1 MFIEV
6 KNQENHGG
14 CAYIMRSVHDG
25 ALVKDIII
33 ENLGSVESLQKNHPN
48 IVESLKSLC
57 NEGSIE
63 LFKSRILN
71 QDIKL
76 RLALNKMAA
85 NSQFTLSDREHSD
98 ELDTAKQQYD
108 LLDKAR
114 TTLNYDEQLLVI
126 NSYAKELQLYQTA
139 IENIQLH
146 KSHSLSKDSNVSYA
160 LPPYECFIE
169 SGLIDAVVVA
179 AGVGSRMGANI
190 PKQYLTLGDKT
201 VLEQTV
207 MKLLCCPY
215 ISRVIVV
222 ISEQDPYFK
231 YTCLGDLQG
240 VTTVFGGKERVD
252 SVLNGLQAV
261 NTKYCLV
268 HDAARPLFL
277 MHDLEKLI
285 LQVAQGLSLGFC
297 GGILACKVADTLK
310 QSFTSDK
317 KSSVHAIEKT
327 VDRSYMYR
335 AQTPQ
340 LFKTQQ
346 LIEAINHGLK
356 NHQTIT
362 DEASALELLSEQV
375 LLVEGS
381 ALNFKLT
388 DKSDMLMA
396 NAIWNFNN

>member
-1 MFIEV
+1 
-6 KNQENHGG
+6 
-14 CAYIMRSVHDG
+14 MRSVHDG

-33 ENLGSVESLQKNHPN
+33 EHLGSVDSLQKNHPN
-48 IVESLKSLC
+48 IIENLQTLC
-57 NEGSIE
+57 KEGSIE
-63 LFKSRILN
+63 PFKSSILN
-71 QDIKL
+71 HDIKL
-76 RLALNKMAA
+76 RLALNQMAT
-85 NSQFTLSDREHSD
+85 NSQFTLSDKAHSV
-98 ELDTAKQQYD
+98 ETETAKEQYA
-108 LLDKAR
+108 LLDKSR

-126 NSYAKELQLYQTA
+126 NSYAKELQPYQTA

-146 KSHSLSKDSNVSYA
+146 KSQCSSKESKASNA
-160 LPPYECFIE
+160 LMAYECFVE

-231 YTCLGDLQG
+231 YTCLGDLAG

-277 MHDLEKLI
+277 MHDLESLI
-285 LQVAQGLSLGFC
+285 VQVAQGLSLGFC
-297 GGILACKVADTLK
+297 GGILSCKVADTLK
-310 QSFTSDK
+310 QSFNSDK
-317 KSSVHAIEKT
+317 NSSVHAIEKT

-346 LIEAINHGLK
+346 LIEAINQGLK

-396 NAIWNFNN
+396 NAIWNFHN

>member
-1 MFIEV
+1 
-6 KNQENHGG
+6 
-14 CAYIMRSVHDG
+14 MRSVHDG

-33 ENLGSVESLQKNHPN
+33 EHLGSLDSLQKNHPN
-48 IVESLKSLC
+48 IIENLQTLC
-57 NEGSIE
+57 KEGSIE
-63 LFKSRILN
+63 PFKSGILN
-71 QDIKL
+71 HDIKL
-76 RLALNKMAA
+76 RLALNQMAT
-85 NSQFTLSDREHSD
+85 NSQFTLSDKAHSV
-98 ELDTAKQQYD
+98 ETDTAKEQYA

-114 TTLNYDEQLLVI
+114 TTLNYDEQLLVV
-126 NSYAKELQLYQTA
+126 NSYANELQPYQTA
-139 IENIQLH
+139 IENIQLY
-146 KSHSLSKDSNVSYA
+146 KSQYSSKESKVSNA
-160 LPPYECFIE
+160 LPSYECFVE

-231 YTCLGDLQG
+231 YTCLGDLAG

-277 MHDLEKLI
+277 MHDLESLI
-285 LQVAQGLSLGFC
+285 VQVAQGLSLGFC
-297 GGILACKVADTLK
+297 GGILSCKVADTLK

-317 KSSVHAIEKT
+317 NSSVHAIEKT

-346 LIEAINHGLK
+346 LIEAINQGLK

-362 DEASALELLSEQV
+362 DEASALELLAEQV

-396 NAIWNFNN
+396 NAIWNFKN

>member
-1 MFIEV
+1 
-6 KNQENHGG
+6 
-14 CAYIMRSVHDG
+14 MRSVHDG

-33 ENLGSVESLQKNHPN
+33 EHLGSLDSLQKNHPN
-48 IVESLKSLC
+48 IIENLQTLC
-57 NEGSIE
+57 KEGSIE
-63 LFKSRILN
+63 PFKSGILN
-71 QDIKL
+71 HDIKL
-76 RLALNKMAA
+76 RLALNQMAT
-85 NSQFTLSDREHSD
+85 NSQFTLSDKAHSV
-98 ELDTAKQQYD
+98 ETDTAKEQYA

-114 TTLNYDEQLLVI
+114 TTLNYDEQLLVV
-126 NSYAKELQLYQTA
+126 NSYANELQPYQTA
-139 IENIQLH
+139 IENIQLY
-146 KSHSLSKDSNVSYA
+146 KSQYSSKESKVSNA
-160 LPPYECFIE
+160 LPSYECFVE

-231 YTCLGDLQG
+231 YTCLGDLAG

-277 MHDLEKLI
+277 MHDLESLI
-285 LQVAQGLSLGFC
+285 VQVAQGLSLGFC
-297 GGILACKVADTLK
+297 GGILSCKVADTLK
-310 QSFTSDK
+310 QSFNSDK
-317 KSSVHAIEKT
+317 NSSVHAIEKT

-346 LIEAINHGLK
+346 LIEAINQGLK

-396 NAIWNFNN
+396 NAIWNFHN